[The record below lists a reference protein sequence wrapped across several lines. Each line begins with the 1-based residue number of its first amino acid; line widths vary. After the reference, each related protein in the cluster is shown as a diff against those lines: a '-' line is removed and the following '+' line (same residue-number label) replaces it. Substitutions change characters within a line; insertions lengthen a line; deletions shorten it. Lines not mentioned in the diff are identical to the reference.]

1 MTIHSKA
8 AGIKLLLLDVDGV
21 LTDGTVIVQSDGS
34 ESKPFAIRDGIALV
48 WAQRVGLKVGILSAR
63 NSPTTTHRAAQLGI
77 TLIYQ
82 GVSSKAD
89 AYERILT
96 DERLTDDEVAYMGDD
111 IVDLAVLA
119 RVGLSTAPADAVAEV
134 RARVALGQHLG
145 RRTRRGAGNG
155 RNGPPRPEP
164 VGRHRRLVC
173 DGGTAQ
179 MSSYAPLLAALVAL
193 LAGLTIGKAWERYKL
208 RGGKWIDRRR
218 ARESPHYI
226 LGLNFLVS
234 NQIDL
239 AIEELSR
246 AASLDADAL
255 EVHMILGNL
264 YREKGQVGKAITVHQ
279 SLLQRAKLT
288 RLEHAYVL
296 LCLGLDYKRGGF
308 VDRALE
314 AFNEV
319 MRLDPKNEYALL
331 NLQKLHEEQH
341 QWSEA
346 YDTRQRLTKLTAIDS
361 RPQSQSILAFL
372 ENEIGLEAMR
382 RKDYA
387 EAARRFQGAIDIDAR
402 AVPAY
407 LNLGDVRVAEGK
419 DKEAAGIWEELV
431 HLAPDR
437 AYLAFD
443 RLEALAVRT
452 GNPERFTRLCR
463 RLIDENPQD
472 WRGRLALSRH
482 FAAKRPDPRSAR
494 LPVRG
499 VEAESAR
506 AQHPPGDLAGARPAA
521 PSGRARQPLRRAD
534 PACGVLPRS
543 ARLRPLPLPQH
554 RAALAVSALPRLE
567 HVCRRAHRAGAG
579 HDGSGGL
586 RTIGITDERITGT
599 FTVDVH
605 GDDHG
610 ASTFCVL
617 RSTFCVRRST
627 RSARSVDSRVQRTEN
642 GRTDERR
649 TRTQNAERRTENDV
663 DSPLRAIP
671 ECSERSRQ
679 PAFRCRRTSRWC
691 R

>member
-1 MTIHSKA
+1 
-8 AGIKLLLLDVDGV
+8 
-21 LTDGTVIVQSDGS
+21 
-34 ESKPFAIRDGIALV
+34 
-48 WAQRVGLKVGILSAR
+48 
-63 NSPTTTHRAAQLGI
+63 
-77 TLIYQ
+77 
-82 GVSSKAD
+82 
-89 AYERILT
+89 
-96 DERLTDDEVAYMGDD
+96 
-111 IVDLAVLA
+111 
-119 RVGLSTAPADAVAEV
+119 
-134 RARVALGQHLG
+134 
-145 RRTRRGAGNG
+145 
-155 RNGPPRPEP
+155 
-164 VGRHRRLVC
+164 
-173 DGGTAQ
+173 
-179 MSSYAPLLAALVAL
+179 MSSYATLLAALVSL

-382 RKDYA
+382 RKDFA
-387 EAARRFQGAIDIDAR
+387 EAARRFQGAINIDAR

-419 DKEAAGIWEELV
+419 DKEASGIWEELV

-443 RLEALAVRT
+443 RLEALAVRS

-482 FAAKRPDPRSAR
+482 FAAK
-494 LPVRG
+494 G
-499 VEAESAR
+499 QTHEALDFLFAALKQNPHALSIHQAIWR
-506 AQHPPGDLAGARPAA
+506 ALGQLRHPAA
-521 PSGRARQPLRRAD
+521 LVNRYGELTQHAVFYLD
-534 PACGVLPRS
+534 P
-543 ARLRPLPLPQH
+543 
-554 RAALAVSALPRLE
+554 
-567 HVCRRAHRAGAG
+567 HVCVRCRYRSTELLWQCPHC
-579 HDGSGGL
+579 HDWN
-586 RTIGITDERITGT
+586 TFVEERIAPAQ
-599 FTVDVH
+599 DV
-605 GDDHG
+605 
-610 ASTFCVL
+610 
-617 RSTFCVRRST
+617 
-627 RSARSVDSRVQRTEN
+627 TEV
-642 GRTDERR
+642 E
-649 TRTQNAERRTENDV
+649 V
-663 DSPLRAIP
+663 
-671 ECSERSRQ
+671 
-679 PAFRCRRTSRWC
+679 
-691 R
+691 